1 MSLKSVHIFFVLC
14 TTLLTVLLAVWNYM
28 NWVNFG
34 ESSSLIYMVISA
46 LSGLIAIVYGKK
58 FLVKFKDLSFM

>member
-14 TTLLTVLLAVWNYM
+14 TTLLTVVLAVWNYF
-28 NWVNFG
+28 NWLNFG
-34 ESSSLIYMVISA
+34 EMFSLVYMVISI
-46 LSGLIAIVYGKK
+46 LCGIVAIGYGKK

>member
-14 TTLLTVLLAVWNYM
+14 TMLLTVVLAVWNYS

-34 ESSSLIYMVISA
+34 GISSLVYMGISIFCGIV
-46 LSGLIAIVYGKK
+46 SIVYGKK
-58 FLVKFKDLSFM
+58 FLEKFKDLSFM

>member
-14 TTLLTVLLAVWNYM
+14 TTLLTMVLAVWNYF
-28 NWVNFG
+28 NWLNFG
-34 ESSSLIYMVISA
+34 EMFSLVYMVISI
-46 LSGLIAIVYGKK
+46 LCGIVVIGYGKK

>member
-14 TTLLTVLLAVWNYM
+14 TTLLTVVLAVWNYM

-34 ESSSLIYMVISA
+34 ELSSLIYMVISTIC
-46 LSGLIAIVYGKK
+46 GLIAIVYGKK

>member
-1 MSLKSVHIFFVLC
+1 MG
-14 TTLLTVLLAVWNYM
+14 VWNYM

-34 ESSSLIYMVISA
+34 GISSLVYMVV
-46 LSGLIAIVYGKK
+46 SGLCGLAAIVYGKK

>member
-1 MSLKSVHIFFVLC
+1 MSLETVHIFFVVC
-14 TTLLTVLLAVWNYM
+14 TTLLTVVMAVWNYM

-34 ESSSLIYMVISA
+34 ETLSLVYMVISA
-46 LSGLIAIVYGKK
+46 LCGVATIVYGKK

>member
-14 TTLLTVLLAVWNYM
+14 TTLLTVVLAVWNYS

-34 ESSSLIYMVISA
+34 GISSLVYMVISI
-46 LSGLIAIVYGKK
+46 LCGILAIVYGKK
-58 FLVKFKDLSFM
+58 FLEKFKNLSFM

>member
-1 MSLKSVHIFFVLC
+1 MSLKTVHIFFVVC
-14 TTLLTVLLAVWNYM
+14 TTLLTVVMAVWNYM

-34 ESSSLIYMVISA
+34 ETLSLVYMVISA
-46 LSGLIAIVYGKK
+46 LCGVATIVYGKK

>member
-14 TTLLTVLLAVWNYM
+14 TTLLTVVLAVWNYM

-34 ESSSLIYMVISA
+34 EISSLIYMVISA
-46 LSGLIAIVYGKK
+46 LCGLIAIVYGKK

>member
-1 MSLKSVHIFFVLC
+1 MSLKPVHIFFVVC
-14 TTLLTVLLAVWNYM
+14 TTLLTVVMAVWNYM

-34 ESSSLIYMVISA
+34 ETLSLVYMVISA
-46 LSGLIAIVYGKK
+46 LCGEATIVYGKK

>member
-1 MSLKSVHIFFVLC
+1 MSLKAVHIFFVLC
-14 TTLLTVLLAVWNYM
+14 TTLLTVVLGVWNYI

-34 ESSSLIYMVISA
+34 EISSLLYMVISI
-46 LSGLIAIVYGKK
+46 LCGLASIIYGKK

>member
-14 TTLLTVLLAVWNYM
+14 TTLLTVVLAVWNYM

-34 ESSSLIYMVISA
+34 ESSSLIYMVISV
-46 LSGLIAIVYGKK
+46 LCGLIAIVYGKK

>member
-1 MSLKSVHIFFVLC
+1 MSLKTVHIFFVVC
-14 TTLLTVLLAVWNYM
+14 TTLLTVVMAVWNYM

-34 ESSSLIYMVISA
+34 GISSLVYMVVSA
-46 LSGLIAIVYGKK
+46 LCGLAAILYGKK

>member
-14 TTLLTVLLAVWNYM
+14 TTLLTMLLAVWNYF
-28 NWVNFG
+28 NWLNFG
-34 ESSSLIYMVISA
+34 EMFSLVYMVISI
-46 LSGLIAIVYGKK
+46 LCGIVVIGYGKK

>member
-14 TTLLTVLLAVWNYM
+14 TTLLSVFMAIWNYF

-34 ESSSLIYMVISA
+34 EISSLLYIVISIVC
-46 LSGLIAIVYGKK
+46 GIVAIVYGKK
-58 FLVKFKDLSFM
+58 FLEKFKDLSFM

>member
-1 MSLKSVHIFFVLC
+1 MSLKTVHIFFVVC
-14 TTLLTVLLAVWNYM
+14 TTLLTIVMAVWNYT

-34 ESSSLIYMVISA
+34 QTSSLVYMVISSVCGFA
-46 LSGLIAIVYGKK
+46 AIVYGKK

>member
-14 TTLLTVLLAVWNYM
+14 TTLLTVVFAVWNYM

>member
-14 TTLLTVLLAVWNYM
+14 TTLLTVVLAVWNYM

-34 ESSSLIYMVISA
+34 ESSSLIYMVISV
-46 LSGLIAIVYGKK
+46 LCGLISIVYGKK

>member
-14 TTLLTVLLAVWNYM
+14 TTLLTVVLAVWNYM

-34 ESSSLIYMVISA
+34 EISSLIYMVISI
-46 LSGLIAIVYGKK
+46 LCGLIAIVYGKK

>member
-14 TTLLTVLLAVWNYM
+14 TTLLTVVLAVWNYF

-34 ESSSLIYMVISA
+34 GISSLVYMVISILCGI
-46 LSGLIAIVYGKK
+46 LSIVYGKK
-58 FLVKFKDLSFM
+58 FLEKFKDLSFM

>member
-1 MSLKSVHIFFVLC
+1 V
-14 TTLLTVLLAVWNYM
+14 LAVWNYM

-46 LSGLIAIVYGKK
+46 LCGLIAIVYGKK